1 MDTYCAE
8 VCKLEAHFKSL
19 EFHHIHREHNVAADV
34 LSKLNSK
41 RAQVPASM
49 FIQDLRKPSIKILD
63 PNQADSNAQPQADLA
78 STDVLIIQVEED
90 WQAPFIAFITDNMSP
105 EDKAEHKKLARRSTN
120 YIVISKELYRKA
132 TSTGILMKCILR
144 NEGIKLLHEIH
155 SGSCGN
161 HATLGS

>member
-8 VCKLEAHFKSL
+8 VCKLEAHFNSL
-19 EFHHIHREHNVAADV
+19 EFHHIHSEHNVAADV

-41 RAQVPASM
+41 RAQVPAGM

-63 PNQADSNAQPQADLA
+63 PDQADSNAQPQADLA
-78 STDVLIIQVEED
+78 SADVLIIQVEED

-120 YIVISKELYRKA
+120 YIVQLLDYFLCNLLIPVGQLWKV
-132 TSTGILMKCILR
+132 
-144 NEGIKLLHEIH
+144 IKIEAL
-155 SGSCGN
+155 GN
-161 HATLGS
+161 PPL